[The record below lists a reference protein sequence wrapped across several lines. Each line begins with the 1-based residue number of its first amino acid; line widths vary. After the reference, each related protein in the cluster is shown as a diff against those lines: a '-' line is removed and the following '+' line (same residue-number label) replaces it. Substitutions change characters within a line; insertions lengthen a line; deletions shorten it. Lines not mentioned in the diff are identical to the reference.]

1 MMKIEPYKIG
11 IYFLLIILSIIW
23 LFPLVSMLTIV
34 IKSPDEFNEMRF
46 WKLPELKNIPANLA
60 FNFGKAWGKSRLG
73 GKMLNSMIYAL
84 SAGIGSAFIA
94 SIGGYALVHL
104 KVRFAQSWF
113 LGIFI
118 GNIFPFQMFLIP
130 LYLILNSIGLFD
142 TRLGLTVVYVG
153 ICVPFALFVYRNYAF
168 TLPSELFDAAR
179 VDGASK
185 WGAYLRI
192 FLPMSIPAF
201 VVIFSFQFIWTW
213 NDLLFGLVL
222 TERYRPIMAGLER
235 LQGARGGV
243 PPTVLI
249 TGAVMAAIPTI
260 VILMSLQKYFIR
272 GFTLTTG
279 K

>member
-1 MMKIEPYKIG
+1 MKIEPYKIG
-11 IYFLLIILSIIW
+11 IYFILIILSLIW

-34 IKSPDEFNEMRF
+34 VKSPDEYNTLSF
-46 WKLPELKNIPANLA
+46 WKLPELKRIPANIA
-60 FNFGKAWGKSRLG
+60 SNFGYAWGKSKLG
-73 GKMLNSMIYAL
+73 GKMFNSMIFAL
-84 SAGIGSAFIA
+84 TAGIGSAFIA

-104 KVRFAQSWF
+104 KVRGAQSWF
-113 LGIFI
+113 IGIFI

-130 LYLILNSIGLFD
+130 LYLVLNSIGLFD
-142 TRLGLTVVYVG
+142 TRLGMAVVYVG
-153 ICVPFALFVYRNYAF
+153 ICIPFALFVYRNYAF
-168 TLPSELFDAAR
+168 TIPAELFDAAR

-201 VVIFSFQFIWTW
+201 AVIFCFQFIWTW

-222 TERYRPIMAGLER
+222 TERFRPIMAGLER

-243 PPTVLI
+243 PTTVLI
-249 TGAVMAAIPTI
+249 SGAIMAAIPTI
-260 VILMSLQKYFIR
+260 VILMSLQKFFIR
-272 GFTLTTG
+272 GFTLTTE

>member
-1 MMKIEPYKIG
+1 MKIEPYKIG
-11 IYFLLIILSIIW
+11 IYFVLIILSIIW

-34 IKSPDEFNEMRF
+34 VKSPDEYNTLSF
-46 WKLPELKNIPANLA
+46 WKLPELKRIPANIA
-60 FNFGKAWGKSRLG
+60 FNFGHAWGKSKLG
-73 GKMLNSMIYAL
+73 GKMLNSLIFAL
-84 SAGIGSAFIA
+84 TAGIGSAFIA
-94 SIGGYALVHL
+94 SLGGYALVHL
-104 KVRFAQSWF
+104 KVRGAQFWF
-113 LGIFI
+113 IGIFI

-130 LYLILNSIGLFD
+130 LYLVLNYIGLFD
-142 TRLGLTVVYVG
+142 TRLGMAVVYVG
-153 ICVPFALFVYRNYAF
+153 ICIPFALFVYRNYAF
-168 TLPSELFDAAR
+168 TLPAELFDAAR

-201 VVIFSFQFIWTW
+201 AVIFCFQFIWTW

-222 TERYRPIMAGLER
+222 TERFRPIMAGLER

-249 TGAVMAAIPTI
+249 SGAIMAALPTI
-260 VILMSLQKYFIR
+260 VILMSLQKFFIR
-272 GFTLTTG
+272 GFTLTTE

>member
-1 MMKIEPYKIG
+1 MKIEPYKIG
-11 IYFLLIILSIIW
+11 IYFVLIVLSVIW
-23 LFPLVSMLTIV
+23 LFPLVSMLTMTV
-34 IKSPDEFNEMRF
+34 KSPDEFNTLRF
-46 WKLPELKNIPANLA
+46 WELPELKRIPANLA
-60 FNFGKAWGKSRLG
+60 FNFGHAWGKSKLG
-73 GKMLNSMIYAL
+73 GKMFNSMIFAL
-84 SAGIGSAFIA
+84 TAGIGSAFIA

-104 KVRFAQSWF
+104 KLRGSQSWF
-113 LGIFI
+113 IGIFI

-130 LYLILNSIGLFD
+130 LYLVLNTIGLFD
-142 TRLGLTVVYVG
+142 TRLGMAVVYVG
-153 ICVPFALFVYRNYAF
+153 ICIPFALFVYRNYAF
-168 TLPSELFDAAR
+168 TLPAELFDAAR

-201 VVIFSFQFIWTW
+201 AVIFCFQFIWTW

-222 TERYRPIMAGLER
+222 TERFRPIMAGLER

-249 TGAVMAAIPTI
+249 SGAIMAAIPTI
-260 VILMSLQKYFIR
+260 VILLSLQKFFIR
-272 GFTLTTG
+272 GFTLTTE

>member
-1 MMKIEPYKIG
+1 MKIEPYKIG
-11 IYFLLIILSIIW
+11 IYFVLIILSVIW
-23 LFPLVSMLTIV
+23 LFPLVSVLTMV
-34 IKSPDEFNEMRF
+34 VKSPDEFNTMRF
-46 WKLPELKNIPANLA
+46 WELPELKRIPANIA
-60 FNFGKAWGKSRLG
+60 FNFGHAWGKSKLG
-73 GKMLNSMIYAL
+73 GQMLNSLIFAL
-84 SAGIGSAFIA
+84 TAGIGSAFIA

-104 KVRFAQSWF
+104 KLRGSQSWF
-113 LGIFI
+113 IGIFI

-130 LYLILNSIGLFD
+130 LYLFLNILGLFD
-142 TRLGLTVVYVG
+142 TRLGMAVVYVG
-153 ICVPFALFVYRNYAF
+153 ICIPFALFVYRNYAF
-168 TLPSELFDAAR
+168 TLSAELFDAAR

-201 VVIFSFQFIWTW
+201 AVIFCFQFIWTW

-222 TERYRPIMAGLER
+222 TERFRPIMAGLER

-249 TGAVMAAIPTI
+249 SGAVMAALPTI
-260 VILMSLQKYFIR
+260 VILMSLQKFFIR

>member
-1 MMKIEPYKIG
+1 MKIEPYKIG
-11 IYFLLIILSIIW
+11 IYFVLIILSIIW
-23 LFPLVSMLTIV
+23 LFPLVSILTMV
-34 IKSPDEFNEMRF
+34 VKSPDEFNTLSF
-46 WKLPELKNIPANLA
+46 WKLPELKRIPANIV
-60 FNFGKAWGKSRLG
+60 FNFGHAWGKSKLG
-73 GKMLNSMIYAL
+73 GKMLNSLIFAL
-84 SAGIGSAFIA
+84 TAGIGSAFIA

-104 KVRFAQSWF
+104 KVRGAQSWF
-113 LGIFI
+113 IGIFI

-130 LYLILNSIGLFD
+130 LYLVLNFIGLFD
-142 TRLGLTVVYVG
+142 TRIGMAVVYVG
-153 ICVPFALFVYRNYAF
+153 ICIPFALFVYRNYAF
-168 TLPSELFDAAR
+168 TLPGELFDAAR

-201 VVIFSFQFIWTW
+201 AVIFCFQFIWTW

-222 TERYRPIMAGLER
+222 TERFRPIMAGLER

-249 TGAVMAAIPTI
+249 SGAVMAALPTI

-272 GFTLTTG
+272 GFTLATE

>member
-1 MMKIEPYKIG
+1 MKIEPYKIG
-11 IYFLLIILSIIW
+11 IYFVLIILSVIW
-23 LFPLVSMLTIV
+23 LFPLVSVLTMV
-34 IKSPDEFNEMRF
+34 VKSPDEFNTMRF
-46 WKLPELKNIPANLA
+46 WELPELKRIPANIA
-60 FNFGKAWGKSRLG
+60 FNFGHAWGKTKLG
-73 GKMLNSMIYAL
+73 VQMMNSLIFAL
-84 SAGIGSAFIA
+84 TAGIGSAFIA

-104 KVRFAQSWF
+104 KLRGSQSWF
-113 LGIFI
+113 IGIFI

-130 LYLILNSIGLFD
+130 LYLFLNILGLFD
-142 TRLGLTVVYVG
+142 TRLGMAVVYVG
-153 ICVPFALFVYRNYAF
+153 ICIPFALFVYRNYAF
-168 TLPSELFDAAR
+168 TLSAELFDAAR

-201 VVIFSFQFIWTW
+201 AVIFCFQFIWTW

-222 TERYRPIMAGLER
+222 TERFRPIMAGLER

-249 TGAVMAAIPTI
+249 SGAVMAALPTI
-260 VILMSLQKYFIR
+260 VILMSLQKFFIR

>member
-1 MMKIEPYKIG
+1 
-11 IYFLLIILSIIW
+11 
-23 LFPLVSMLTIV
+23 
-34 IKSPDEFNEMRF
+34 
-46 WKLPELKNIPANLA
+46 
-60 FNFGKAWGKSRLG
+60 
-73 GKMLNSMIYAL
+73 MLNSLIFAL
-84 SAGIGSAFIA
+84 TAGIGSAFIA

-104 KVRFAQSWF
+104 RVRGAQSWF
-113 LGIFI
+113 IGIFI

-130 LYLILNSIGLFD
+130 LYLFLNILGLFD
-142 TRLGLTVVYVG
+142 TRLGMAVVYVG

-168 TLPSELFDAAR
+168 TIPAELFDAAR

-201 VVIFSFQFIWTW
+201 AVIFCFQFIWTW

-222 TERYRPIMAGLER
+222 TERFRPIMAGLER

-249 TGAVMAAIPTI
+249 SGAVMAAIPT
-260 VILMSLQKYFIR
+260 VLILLSLQKFFIR
-272 GFTLTTG
+272 GFTLTTE

>member
-1 MMKIEPYKIG
+1 MKIEPYKIG
-11 IYFLLIILSIIW
+11 IYFVLIILSIIW

-34 IKSPDEFNEMRF
+34 VKSPDEFNTLSF
-46 WKLPELKNIPANLA
+46 WKFPELKNIPANIAL
-60 FNFGKAWGKSRLG
+60 NFGHAWGKSKLG
-73 GKMLNSMIYAL
+73 GKMLNSLIFAL
-84 SAGIGSAFIA
+84 TAGIGSAFIA

-104 KVRFAQSWF
+104 KVRGAQFWF
-113 LGIFI
+113 IGIFI

-130 LYLILNSIGLFD
+130 LYLVLNYIGLFD
-142 TRLGLTVVYVG
+142 TRLGMAVVYVG
-153 ICVPFALFVYRNYAF
+153 ICIPFALFVYRNYAF
-168 TLPSELFDAAR
+168 TLPAELFDAAR

-201 VVIFSFQFIWTW
+201 AVIFCFQFIWTW

-222 TERYRPIMAGLER
+222 TERFRPIMAGLER

-243 PPTVLI
+243 PTTVLI
-249 TGAVMAAIPTI
+249 SGAIMAAIPTI
-260 VILMSLQKYFIR
+260 VILMSLQKSFIR

>member
-1 MMKIEPYKIG
+1 MKIEPYKIG
-11 IYFLLIILSIIW
+11 IYFILIIMSVIW

-34 IKSPDEFNEMRF
+34 IKSPDEFNTLGF
-46 WKLPELKNIPANLA
+46 WQLPQLKRIPANIV
-60 FNFGKAWGKSRLG
+60 FNFGHAWGKSKLG
-73 GKMLNSMIYAL
+73 GKMLNSMIFAL

-104 KVRFAQSWF
+104 KLRGSQTWF
-113 LGIFI
+113 IGIFI

-130 LYLILNSIGLFD
+130 LYLFLNTLGLFD
-142 TRLGLTVVYVG
+142 TRLGMAAVYVG
-153 ICVPFALFVYRNYAF
+153 ICIPFALFVYRNYAF
-168 TLPSELFDAAR
+168 TLPTEIFDASR
-179 VDGASK
+179 VDGASR

-201 VVIFSFQFIWTW
+201 AVIFCFQFIWTW

-222 TERYRPIMAGLER
+222 TERFRPIMAGLER

-243 PPTVLI
+243 PLTVLVS
-249 TGAVMAAIPTI
+249 GAVMAAIPTV
-260 VILMSLQKYFIR
+260 VILMSLQKFFIR
-272 GFTLTTG
+272 GFTLTTE

>member
-1 MMKIEPYKIG
+1 MKRDLYKTG
-11 IYFLLIILSIIW
+11 IYIILVILSVVW
-23 LFPLVSMLTIV
+23 LFPLLSILTMV
-34 IKSPDEFNEMRF
+34 VKSPDEFNTLGF
-46 WKLPELKNIPANLA
+46 WKLPPLKNMAGNV
-60 FNFGKAWGKSRLG
+60 FSNFGYAWARSKLG
-73 GKMLNSMIYAL
+73 RNMLNSMIFAL

-94 SIGGYALVHL
+94 SIGGYALVHMRL
-104 KVRFAQSWF
+104 RGAQSWF
-113 LGIFI
+113 IGIFI

-130 LYLILNSIGLFD
+130 LYLFLNTIGLFD
-142 TRLGLTVVYVG
+142 TRLGLAIVYVG

-168 TLPSELFDAAR
+168 TLPGELFDAAR
-179 VDGASK
+179 VDGASR

-201 VVIFSFQFIWTW
+201 AVVFCFQFIWTW

-222 TERYRPIMAGLER
+222 AERFRPIMAGLER

-249 TGAVMAAIPTI
+249 SGAVMAAIPTI
-260 VILMSLQKYFIR
+260 VILMSLQKFFIR
-272 GFTLTTG
+272 GFTLTTE

>member
-1 MMKIEPYKIG
+1 MKIEPYKIG
-11 IYFLLIILSIIW
+11 IYFVLIVLSVIW
-23 LFPLVSMLTIV
+23 LFPLVSMLTMV
-34 IKSPDEFNEMRF
+34 VKSPDEFNTLSF
-46 WKLPELKNIPANLA
+46 WELPELKRIPANIA
-60 FNFGKAWGKSRLG
+60 FNFGHAWGKSKLG
-73 GKMLNSMIYAL
+73 GQMLNSLIFAL
-84 SAGIGSAFIA
+84 TAGIGSAFIA

-104 KVRFAQSWF
+104 RVRGAQSWF
-113 LGIFI
+113 IGIFI

-130 LYLILNSIGLFD
+130 LYLFLNILGLFD
-142 TRLGLTVVYVG
+142 TRLGMAVVYVG

-168 TLPSELFDAAR
+168 TLPAELFDAAR

-201 VVIFSFQFIWTW
+201 AVIFCFQFIWTW

-222 TERYRPIMAGLER
+222 TERFRPIMAGLER

-249 TGAVMAAIPTI
+249 SGAVMAAIPT
-260 VILMSLQKYFIR
+260 VLILLSLQKFFIR
-272 GFTLTTG
+272 GFTLTTE

>member
-1 MMKIEPYKIG
+1 MKIEPYKIG
-11 IYFLLIILSIIW
+11 IYFVLIILSIIW

-34 IKSPDEFNEMRF
+34 VKSPDEFNTLGF
-46 WKLPELKNIPANLA
+46 WKLPELKRIPANIA
-60 FNFGKAWGKSRLG
+60 FNFGHAWGKSKLG
-73 GKMLNSMIYAL
+73 GKMLNSLIFAL
-84 SAGIGSAFIA
+84 TAGIGSAFIA

-104 KVRFAQSWF
+104 KVRGAQFWF
-113 LGIFI
+113 IGIFI

-130 LYLILNSIGLFD
+130 LYLVLNYIGLFD
-142 TRLGLTVVYVG
+142 TRIGMAVVYVG
-153 ICVPFALFVYRNYAF
+153 ICIPFALFVYRNYAF
-168 TLPSELFDAAR
+168 TLPAELFDAAR

-201 VVIFSFQFIWTW
+201 AVIFCFQFIWTW

-222 TERYRPIMAGLER
+222 TERFRPIMAGLER

-249 TGAVMAAIPTI
+249 SGAIMAAIPTI
-260 VILMSLQKYFIR
+260 VILMSLQKSFIR

>member
-1 MMKIEPYKIG
+1 MKLEPYKIG
-11 IYFLLIILSIIW
+11 IYFVLIILSVIW
-23 LFPLVSMLTIV
+23 IFPLVSVLTMV
-34 IKSPDEFNEMRF
+34 VKSPDEFNTLRF
-46 WKLPELKNIPANLA
+46 WELPALKRIPANIA
-60 FNFGKAWGKSRLG
+60 FNIGYAWSKSQLG
-73 GKMLNSMIYAL
+73 GKMLNSMIFAL
-84 SAGIGSAFIA
+84 TAGIGSAFIA

-104 KVRFAQSWF
+104 KLRGAQSWF
-113 LGIFI
+113 IGIFI

-130 LYLILNSIGLFD
+130 LYLFLNTLGLFD
-142 TRLGLTVVYVG
+142 TRLGMAVVYVG
-153 ICVPFALFVYRNYAF
+153 ICIPFALFVYRNYAF
-168 TLPSELFDAAR
+168 TLPDDLFDAAK

-201 VVIFSFQFIWTW
+201 AVIFCFQFIWTW

-222 TERYRPIMAGLER
+222 TERFRPIMAGLER

-249 TGAVMAAIPTI
+249 SGAVMASIPTI
-260 VILMSLQKYFIR
+260 VILMSMQKYFIR
-272 GFTLTTG
+272 GFTLTTE

>member
-1 MMKIEPYKIG
+1 MKIEPYKIG
-11 IYFLLIILSIIW
+11 IYFVLIILSIIW

-34 IKSPDEFNEMRF
+34 VKSPDEYNTLSF
-46 WKLPELKNIPANLA
+46 WKLPELKRIPANIA
-60 FNFGKAWGKSRLG
+60 FNFGHAWGKSKLG
-73 GKMLNSMIYAL
+73 GKMLNSLIFAL
-84 SAGIGSAFIA
+84 TAGIGSAFIA
-94 SIGGYALVHL
+94 SLGGYALVHL
-104 KVRFAQSWF
+104 KVRGAQFWF
-113 LGIFI
+113 IGIFI

-130 LYLILNSIGLFD
+130 LYLVLNYIGLFD
-142 TRLGLTVVYVG
+142 TRLGMAVVYVG
-153 ICVPFALFVYRNYAF
+153 ICIPFALFVYRNYAF
-168 TLPSELFDAAR
+168 TLPAELFDAAR

-201 VVIFSFQFIWTW
+201 AVIFCFQFIWTW

-222 TERYRPIMAGLER
+222 TERFRPIMAGLER

-249 TGAVMAAIPTI
+249 SGAIMAALPTI
-260 VILMSLQKYFIR
+260 VILMSLQKFFIR